1 MPLSVPT
8 GMEEESGRLD
18 IARTGEFVH
27 ATVPIFVDP
36 QDLHAELV
44 AVLSLPCLLRVKMVW
59 LDMEWP

>member
-1 MPLSVPT
+1 
-8 GMEEESGRLD
+8 MEEESGRLD

-59 LDMEWP
+59 LVVEWP

>member
-1 MPLSVPT
+1 MPT

-59 LDMEWP
+59 LVVEWP